1 MLDISHSLSSYSAKK
16 GVGFKNLGMLQTDVN
31 NNSIP
36 SRVIRCLAL
45 NFPES
50 LQGYT
55 PLGLPSFGLPSLHLL
70 F

>member
-16 GVGFKNLGMLQTDVN
+16 GVGYKNLGMLQTDVN

-50 LQGYT
+50 LQN
-55 PLGLPSFGLPSLHLL
+55 H
-70 F
+70 